1 MEKTIK
7 TKYWQNVPLQRPIPA
22 INEENFNWKLWN
34 ILKVV
39 YDKQGLVLI
48 DEIQPIILRYENIYR
63 LLPVDVDKRINFN
76 TLGIVLG
83 YKYYTTNPKNYKK
96 FINEN
101 KKFLKNEEQS
111 NGLDEISLIRYI
123 EYFKKS
129 K

>member
-1 MEKTIK
+1 MSEWKK
-7 TKYWQNVPLQRPIPA
+7 PSKPGNVPLQRPIPA

-39 YDKQGLVLI
+39 YNKQGLVLI
-48 DEIQPIILRYENIYR
+48 DEIQPEIVRYENIYR

-83 YKYYTTNPKNYKK
+83 YKYHTTKSKNYKN
-96 FINEN
+96 FICIN
-101 KKFLKNEEQS
+101 KKFFKNEEHS
-111 NGLDEISLIRYI
+111 AGLDNISLIRYI

>member
-1 MEKTIK
+1 MSEWKK
-7 TKYWQNVPLQRPIPA
+7 PSKPQNVPLQRPIPA

-39 YDKQGLVLI
+39 YDKQGLILI

-76 TLGIVLG
+76 TLGTVLG

-111 NGLDEISLIRYI
+111 GGLDEISLIRYI